1 MAIVYSTTLK
11 NTRMDA
17 VNTAVGIGGKL
28 VIGTSALSG
37 ATGVLATLPLD
48 AASAFGASSNGV
60 ITLDC
65 TPALSAVAAAD
76 GTAAKAEFR
85 TSADAVIVSGLTVGV
100 GAGDIQLATTTI
112 STGVTVQITA
122 GSITHG

>member
-1 MAIVYSTTLK
+1 MSVIYATTLK

-17 VNTAVGIGGKL
+17 VNSAIGAGGKL

-37 ATGVLATLPLD
+37 ATGVLATLALD
-48 AASAFGASSNGV
+48 GTSAFGASSNGV

-65 TPALSAVAAAD
+65 TPALSATAAAD

-85 TSADAVIVSGLTVGV
+85 TSADAVVVSGLTVGV
-100 GAGDIQLATTTI
+100 GSGDIQLATVEFGI
-112 STGVTVQITA
+112 GVTVSITA

>member
-1 MAIVYSTTLK
+1 MSATYSTTLK

-17 VNTAVGIGGKL
+17 INTAIGTNGKL

-37 ATGVLATLPLD
+37 ATGVLVTIPLD
-48 AASAFGASSNGV
+48 SASALGASSNGV
-60 ITLDC
+60 ITLDA
-65 TPALSAVAAAD
+65 TPALSAVATAD

-85 TSADAVIVSGLTVGV
+85 TSADAVVVSGLTVGV
-100 GAGDIQLATTTI
+100 GTGDIQLSSTTI
-112 STGVTVQITA
+112 STGVTVEITS